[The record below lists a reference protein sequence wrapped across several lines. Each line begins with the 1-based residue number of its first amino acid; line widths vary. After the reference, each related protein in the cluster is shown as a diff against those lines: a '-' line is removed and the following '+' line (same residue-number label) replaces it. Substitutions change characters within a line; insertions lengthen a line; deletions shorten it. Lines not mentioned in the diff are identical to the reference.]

1 MKEITKLTIHETLD
15 GLKNKKFTAVE
26 LTQAYLE
33 NMAVGKRYN
42 AYVTECADK
51 ALAQA
56 VEADKHYAA
65 GDNRKLEGIPLGVKD
80 LFCTKDIRTTAC
92 SHILDNFIP
101 PYESTVT
108 SKLLNDGAVFLGKL
122 NMDEFA
128 MGGSNETSCFGPVIN
143 PWSKNI
149 DLVPGGS
156 SGGSAAAVAA
166 NMCAGATAT
175 DTGEFQPLRRTGCIL
190 RLHRYKTDLWT
201 LFSLWNY
208 GFCVIFRPSRT
219 NS

>member
-1 MKEITKLTIHETLD
+1 MVDKRTSL
-15 GLKNKKFTAVE
+15 LKNKKFTAVE

-33 NMAVGKRYN
+33 NMAAGKRYN

-51 ALAQA
+51 ALSQA

-122 NMDEFA
+122 H
-128 MGGSNETSCFGPVIN
+128 CP
-143 PWSKNI
+143 
-149 DLVPGGS
+149 
-156 SGGSAAAVAA
+156 
-166 NMCAGATAT
+166 C
-175 DTGEFQPLRRTGCIL
+175 
-190 RLHRYKTDLWT
+190 H
-201 LFSLWNY
+201 
-208 GFCVIFRPSRT
+208 RT
-219 NS
+219 NSFLQDTSEQSLLPKFITAKVFYQQMPQIHHSCIG